1 MARGVFGAGAPGPA
15 DPEETATP
23 PASIRLRSTSARR
36 SRARVRAQRVAR
48 RPAPR
53 AAAAMAA
60 ATATLRRGARATRLT
75 RSVLPHTHGAVT
87 ATRALD
93 RWHLDQISDVTGAIV
108 ALVVRRASFYSMLHF
123 LIFGIFFDA
132 RVGKFGAAWMRAQ
145 TQYLT
150 QAWCGSLCV
159 RVPRTLQIFTAAQLQ
174 VALFARALGERRS
187 LVHVSLGVGVLSRV
201 SRLAVGGL
209 EVLVVLAHSLCSLC
223 SLYSLYSFYS
233 RCSLGWRSFAPS
245 LVSARS
251 SFAGACAW
259 SLSVCRVVRRTP
271 LAGCRRVWLG
281 RVRGL
286 HALFS
291 VECPAATGSRSFS
304 SA

>member
-1 MARGVFGAGAPGPA
+1 MARRGCGPK
-15 DPEETATP
+15 PN
-23 PASIRLRSTSARR
+23 I
-36 SRARVRAQRVAR
+36 
-48 RPAPR
+48 
-53 AAAAMAA
+53 
-60 ATATLRRGARATRLT
+60 
-75 RSVLPHTHGAVT
+75 
-87 ATRALD
+87 
-93 RWHLDQISDVTGAIV
+93 
-108 ALVVRRASFYSMLHF
+108 
-123 LIFGIFFDA
+123 
-132 RVGKFGAAWMRAQ
+132 
-145 TQYLT
+145 YLT

-159 RVPRTLQIFTAAQLQ
+159 RVPRTLQVFTAAQLK

-209 EVLVVLAHSLCSLC
+209 EVLVVLVRSLCSLC
-223 SLYSLYSFYS
+223 SLYSLYS

-286 HALFS
+286 HALVS
-291 VECPAATGSRSFS
+291 VACPAATGSRSFS

>member
-1 MARGVFGAGAPGPA
+1 M
-15 DPEETATP
+15 
-23 PASIRLRSTSARR
+23 
-36 SRARVRAQRVAR
+36 
-48 RPAPR
+48 
-53 AAAAMAA
+53 AAAAAA
-60 ATATLRRGARATRLT
+60 LRRGARATRLT

-159 RVPRTLQIFTAAQLQ
+159 RVPRTLQVFTAAQLQ

-209 EVLVVLAHSLCSLC
+209 EVLVALARSLCSL
-223 SLYSLYSFYS
+223 YS
-233 RCSLGWRSFAPS
+233 RCSLGWRSFAPT

-286 HALFS
+286 HALVS
-291 VECPAATGSRSFS
+291 VACPAATGSRSFS